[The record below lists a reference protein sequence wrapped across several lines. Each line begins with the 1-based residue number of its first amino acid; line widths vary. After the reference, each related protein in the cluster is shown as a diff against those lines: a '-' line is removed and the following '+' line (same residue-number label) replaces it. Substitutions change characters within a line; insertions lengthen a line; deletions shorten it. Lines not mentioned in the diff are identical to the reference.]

1 MANQL
6 PLTDEEGEVRELS
19 ADDFKRFKPASEVLP
34 PELSAVLPRRGRPP
48 VEFPKKA
55 VNIRLLP
62 DILSAFKST
71 GKGWQSR
78 VNDALRDWLKT
89 HSPVSGNPK

>member
-1 MANQL
+1 MAKRL
-6 PLTDEEGEVRELS
+6 PLTDEDGEVREIT

-34 PELSAVLPRRGRPP
+34 QELWAVLPRRGRPP
-48 VEFPKKA
+48 VDSPRQA
-55 VNIRLLP
+55 VNIRLAP

-78 VNDALRDWLKT
+78 INDALRDWLKT
-89 HSPVSGNPK
+89 HSQV

>member
-1 MANQL
+1 MAKRL
-6 PLTDEEGEVRELS
+6 PLTDEDGEVRELT

-34 PELSAVLPRRGRPP
+34 PELLAVLPRRGRPP
-48 VEFPKKA
+48 VESPRQA
-55 VNIRLLP
+55 VNIRLAP

-78 VNDALRDWLKT
+78 INDALRDWLKA
-89 HSPVSGNPK
+89 HSQA